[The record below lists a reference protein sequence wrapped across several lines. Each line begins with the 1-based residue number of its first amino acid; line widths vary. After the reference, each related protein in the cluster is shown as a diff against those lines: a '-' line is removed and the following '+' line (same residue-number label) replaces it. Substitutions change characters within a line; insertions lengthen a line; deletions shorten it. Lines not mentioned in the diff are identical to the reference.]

1 MEELC
6 DKADSVI
13 RGRVTRLREDLETAN
28 HVFIER
34 RIQTVSSFYE
44 RILNQKRERLV
55 NEKAKLKP
63 DERIVRLLN
72 GDIRNREVEMD
83 AEIRK
88 IERRRSVSTAY
99 SPLCCGCLDVRNE

>member
-13 RGRVTRLREDLETAN
+13 RGRVTRLRKDLETAN
-28 HVFIER
+28 HVFVER
-34 RIQTVSSFYE
+34 RIQTLSSFYE
-44 RILNQKRERLV
+44 RILNQRRERLK
-55 NEKAKLKP
+55 NETAKIKP

-72 GDIRNREVEMD
+72 GEIRNREAEME

-88 IERRRSVSTAY
+88 IERKRSVSTGY
-99 SPLCCGCLDVRNE
+99 SPLCCGCLNVRNE